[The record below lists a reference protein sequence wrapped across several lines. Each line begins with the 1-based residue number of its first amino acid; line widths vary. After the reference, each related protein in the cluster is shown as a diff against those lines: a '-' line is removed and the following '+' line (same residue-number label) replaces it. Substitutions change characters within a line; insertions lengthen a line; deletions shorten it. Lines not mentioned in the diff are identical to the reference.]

1 MAAWCRHTDGGLEVC
16 LGGSRRRTP
25 TLAQLL
31 EHLLCPQTLPRPRS
45 PRRHPAQHRP
55 RCPSTR
61 AALCGKGWCSHQVS
75 PLERA
80 PGEPLGQGQEK
91 ARGCPWDR
99 CQVLPSPC
107 SFLSGLPS
115 QRPRLC
121 RPLLSHFPGLPAGL
135 WQGPRCGGSDDHI
148 LVADKGPLEVQ
159 GWLLRRLSVPGSC
172 RVVMG
177 ASTH

>member
-80 PGEPLGQGQEK
+80 PREPLG
-91 ARGCPWDR
+91 RGRRRPGAAPGTGVR
-99 CQVLPSPC
+99 CCLPHAVSSLVFP
-107 SFLSGLPS
+107 
-115 QRPRLC
+115 PRD
-121 RPLLSHFPGLPAGL
+121 PGCAGL
-135 WQGPRCGGSDDHI
+135 SSPTSQGCLLGCGRDRGAVGAMTTSWWQT
-148 LVADKGPLEVQ
+148 KGLWRSRAGCCAVC
-159 GWLLRRLSVPGSC
+159 LSL
-172 RVVMG
+172 G
-177 ASTH
+177 AAGR